1 MLVALGSTIWDRS
14 FFIFSLKYS
23 FGNIFEIK
31 QIILEVC
38 SSSNTVHISETW
50 AGEGGSEPA
59 PQPGPPNQKKNKKT
73 KKTKKEKQKNKKET
87 KIQGN

>member
-1 MLVALGSTIWDRS
+1 MLDALGISIWDRS

-38 SSSNTVHISETW
+38 SSSNTVRISETW

-59 PQPGPPNQKKNKKT
+59 PQPGPPNKKNKT
-73 KKTKKEKQKNKKET
+73 KKSRQL
-87 KIQGN
+87 